1 MSARKRWL
9 RRANAWVVREAGSE
23 QEGEEAVLQGPEA
36 PPPPPAGH
44 VVGWSARLGR
54 KGFGFTATPSVEDTG
69 IARSPLTGAAKAESG
84 EVDVARESSNSVEQ
98 PSAKAGRAAEA
109 PGVVETAERETE
121 LPDEPERE
129 EHRPELALPE
139 ESPTTKAPNDE
150 RSVHETAR
158 LEVRVARLERGLGHA
173 RERLALRR
181 GRVVRVLRR
190 FREATDLAEASKGEL
205 ETLREGYSRLERDW
219 MEVSGEGGEMHRL
232 REGNQRLEARLEALQ
247 GELRS
252 AKERA
257 SGREALE
264 HNLQKCQDEIVF
276 FGEQLEER
284 ESRCAEKEAEV
295 GALSGRLEEMTA
307 ELDVLQRASEEQRT
321 VIDDL
326 RDALADARRERLE
339 AVKGENEKAQTLVSR
354 EQVIESLN
362 RELEELRS
370 RVSGPEAIEA
380 EDAREAAMAAL
391 QTGRDEWKSWL
402 SRQDEALKERDR
414 QIDTLQNEL
423 AGFASLLKERET
435 RLSELESHRERDR
448 EETSERESSLERALA
463 EAEKTERQLR
473 ARLED
478 VEETLREVSGD
489 LETRKQRLST
499 VEERLKVVQ
508 GDEGSRRR
516 KEQEKDEE
524 IAAKN
529 RQIEGL
535 QTECRALEDRLDAR
549 PRLDFA
555 KLENENERLRKGIE
569 ERNLEFRRLEETFNQ
584 ARRDLRGMK
593 RDFDEQSR
601 ELAIVQQAQQ
611 EMKKAESQATSEV
624 RRLE

>member
-1 MSARKRWL
+1 
-9 RRANAWVVREAGSE
+9 
-23 QEGEEAVLQGPEA
+23 
-36 PPPPPAGH
+36 
-44 VVGWSARLGR
+44 
-54 KGFGFTATPSVEDTG
+54 
-69 IARSPLTGAAKAESG
+69 
-84 EVDVARESSNSVEQ
+84 
-98 PSAKAGRAAEA
+98 
-109 PGVVETAERETE
+109 
-121 LPDEPERE
+121 
-129 EHRPELALPE
+129 
-139 ESPTTKAPNDE
+139 
-150 RSVHETAR
+150 
-158 LEVRVARLERGLGHA
+158 
-173 RERLALRR
+173 
-181 GRVVRVLRR
+181 
-190 FREATDLAEASKGEL
+190 
-205 ETLREGYSRLERDW
+205 